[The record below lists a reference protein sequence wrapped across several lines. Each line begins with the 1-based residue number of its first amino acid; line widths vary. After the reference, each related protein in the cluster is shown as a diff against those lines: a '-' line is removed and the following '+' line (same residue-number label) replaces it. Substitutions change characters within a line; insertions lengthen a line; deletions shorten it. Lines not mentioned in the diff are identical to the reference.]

1 MQLLRT
7 RDRPAESRTQLGAST
22 TLTSWGTPARGLWLP
37 GIRYAG
43 PVRDGMMFLATLP
56 FPRLPVHVVGG
67 VDRRTHFQLRCF
79 QER

>member
-1 MQLLRT
+1 MRLPHV
-7 RDRPAESRTQLGAST
+7 RDEPAESGTQLGAST
-22 TLTSWGTPARGLWLP
+22 TLTSRGTPARGLRLP

-43 PVRDGMMFLATLP
+43 PVRDRTACLATYPSPGYLCA
-56 FPRLPVHVVGG
+56 VVGG

>member
-1 MQLLRT
+1 MRPLRT
-7 RDRPAESRTQLGAST
+7 RDRRAESRTQLDAST
-22 TLTSWGTPARGLWLP
+22 SLTSRRVPAPWLYLP

-43 PVRDGMMFLATLP
+43 PVRDGIMCLATYP
-56 FPRLPVHVVGG
+56 SPGYPCTVVGG